1 MRQRFVVRD
10 DEVSRRLEEANKLG
24 SIGSAEWQSYTW
36 KNELAEQ
43 KRRIVLHLGEAL
55 RDAQTEHNPYHMLER
70 AVGVAAVCMRR
81 LIECRLV
88 TDRCRDTPL
97 EVHEVRAKAG
107 VDWREPFVSRAAG
120 DIFTNYDLTA
130 LHAERRT
137 PKVISDKML
146 HARVIGVLSG
156 NSYVPDGLLIA
167 SDTQSKTQLFH
178 FTDRVD
184 FRCVPRRSGAVR
196 EGWLFGQRR
205 QYSWDAKGIRDQRV
219 AGPRADLPL
228 AFEYEDQGCQTTS
241 FHHVLGRQRPKL
253 KITTAP
259 SPRDRQQSSAA
270 RMAES

>member
-1 MRQRFVVRD
+1 MVRD
-10 DEVSRRLEEANKLG
+10 DEVSRRLEEADKLG

-55 RDAQTEHNPYHMLER
+55 TDAQTEHNPYHMLER

-88 TDRCRDTPL
+88 TDRFRDTPL
-97 EVHEVRAKAG
+97 EVHEVHAKAEA
-107 VDWREPFVSRAAG
+107 DWREPFVSRAAG
-120 DIFTNYDLTA
+120 DIFTNHDLTA
-130 LHAERRT
+130 RHAERRT

-178 FTDRVD
+178 FTPDEIASIFD
-184 FRCVPRRSGAVR
+184 AFLDDQVR
-196 EGWLFGQRR
+196 
-205 QYSWDAKGIRDQRV
+205 YVRDGYLDKDGNIHGMRKV
-219 AGPRADLPL
+219 FATR
-228 AFEYEDQGCQTTS
+228 E
-241 FHHVLGRQRPKL
+241 
-253 KITTAP
+253 
-259 SPRDRQQSSAA
+259 
-270 RMAES
+270 